1 MASIET
7 ISDEV
12 IGTRRYL
19 LFLAGGQRC
28 ACVLETVREI
38 VPARLGTRLPGAPA
52 WVFGLINLRGTL
64 LTVVTLATRFGVAA
78 GAGRSIV
85 VLEGAG
91 KALGVVVDEVQDVTG
106 IAEDRLEPVDAAR
119 ASEGLVTGIARLDDG
134 VALVVDA
141 AALVREALATVDR
154 D

>member
-7 ISDEV
+7 ISEEAT
-12 IGTRRYL
+12 GTRRYL
-19 LFLAGGQRC
+19 LFVAGGQRC
-28 ACVLETVREI
+28 ACLLESVREI
-38 VPARLGTRLPGAPA
+38 VPYRLSTRLPGAPA
-52 WVFGLINLRGTL
+52 WIFGLINLRGTL

-78 GAGRSIV
+78 GAAKSIV
-85 VLEGAG
+85 VVEGAG

-119 ASEGLVTGIARLDDG
+119 ASEGLVIGIARLDDG
-134 VALVVDA
+134 VALVVDS
-141 AALVREALATVDR
+141 AALVREALALAER